1 MIGPPNRGKAAA
13 MTDPLFPPPGHDH
26 DVCVE
31 RAIERARSVCA
42 GKGVRLTALRE
53 RVLREIASSHS
64 AIGAYEIIDRLAR
77 DGRRLAP
84 ISVYRIIEV
93 LAEAGLVHRLES
105 RNAYFACLGEHECA
119 ATDPSRRD
127 KGQEHGGDGR
137 GRDEHGASRPAGG
150 ELLLVLFCDRCGR
163 VAEAPA
169 AGAQQ
174 AIRDLARPLGFTVT
188 GSVLEL
194 QGLCPDCSGAGG
206 EAPKAATGAAR

>member
-1 MIGPPNRGKAAA
+1 
-13 MTDPLFPPPGHDH
+13 MTDRLFPSPEHDH
-26 DVCVE
+26 DVCIE
-31 RAIERARSVCA
+31 RTIERARSICA

-64 AIGAYEIIDRLAR
+64 AIGAYDIIDRLAR

-93 LAEAGLVHRLES
+93 LADAGLVHRLES
-105 RNAYFACLGEHECA
+105 RNAYFACLSEHECGA
-119 ATDPSRRD
+119 AGPPRD
-127 KGQEHGGDGR
+127 KGEQHGVQ
-137 GRDEHGASRPAGG
+137 HPASG

-169 AGAQQ
+169 PAARQ

-194 QGLCPDCSGAGG
+194 QGLCPDCSGKPAVKSADAPRRGAGKAAKAG
-206 EAPKAATGAAR
+206 TKAATGAER